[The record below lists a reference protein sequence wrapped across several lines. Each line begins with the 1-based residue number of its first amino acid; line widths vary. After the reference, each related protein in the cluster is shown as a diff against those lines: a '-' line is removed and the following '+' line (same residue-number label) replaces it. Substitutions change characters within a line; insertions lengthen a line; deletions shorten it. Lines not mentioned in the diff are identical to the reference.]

1 MPRSPGRGSLFE
13 RLDPDHPPRRTRT
26 RQEMAAERIR
36 AIKRQLEWIL
46 NSRQGSSQSSP
57 GLGLRDLNDA
67 AIGAVDLR
75 QQVCLDIH
83 AAVAAYEPR
92 ARVVEVKPLPGADA
106 SLNLGF
112 RLVCRVPVNN
122 LEEQVEISLLFH
134 HQGRQVRVT

>member
-1 MPRSPGRGSLFE
+1 MPRSPGQGSLFE
-13 RLDPDHPPRRTRT
+13 RLDLDLPPRRSRT
-26 RQEMAAERIR
+26 RQEVATERIR

-46 NSRQGSSQSSP
+46 NARQGSSQSSP

-92 ARVVEVKPLPGADA
+92 ARVVDVRPLPEADV
-106 SLNLGF
+106 SLDLSF
-112 RLVCRVPVNN
+112 RLVCRVPLNN
-122 LEEQVEISLLFH
+122 QEERVEIDLMFH
-134 HQGRQVRVT
+134 HQGRQVRVM

>member
-1 MPRSPGRGSLFE
+1 MPRSPGQGSLFE
-13 RLDPDHPPRRTRT
+13 RLDLDLPPRRSRT
-26 RQEMAAERIR
+26 RQEVATERIR

-46 NSRQGSSQSSP
+46 NARQGSSQSSP

-92 ARVVEVKPLPGADA
+92 VRVVDVRPLPEADV
-106 SLNLGF
+106 SLDLSF
-112 RLVCRVPVNN
+112 RLVCRVPLNN
-122 LEEQVEISLLFH
+122 QEEQVEIDLLFH
-134 HQGRQVRVT
+134 HQGRQVRVM

>member
-1 MPRSPGRGSLFE
+1 MPRSPGQGSLFE
-13 RLDPDHPPRRTRT
+13 RLDLGQPPRHNRT

-46 NSRQGSSQSSP
+46 NARRGSSQSSP

-92 ARVVEVKPLPGADA
+92 AKVVDVRPLSEAESPLD
-106 SLNLGF
+106 LGF
-112 RLVCRVPVNN
+112 RLVCKVPLNN
-122 LEEQVEISLLFH
+122 QEEQVEIDLLFH
-134 HQGRQVRVT
+134 HQDRQVRVT